1 MEISMK
7 HLKLGEA
14 PRLEPVK
21 GAHMALI
28 GDGERMTLI
37 RMEFQ
42 PGSIVPDHSHPNEQ
56 IGTCIEGTGTLTSG
70 GESINVEPSVTWA
83 IPADEPHSFE
93 ARGSRMVIIYEAFSP
108 PREDYR
114 AMARPAL

>member
-28 GDGERMTLI
+28 GDGERMTMI
-37 RMEFQ
+37 RMEIQ
-42 PGSIVPDHSHPNEQ
+42 PGAIVPDHAHPNEQ
-56 IGTCIEGTGTLTSG
+56 IGTCVEGTGTLTSG
-70 GESINVEPSVTWA
+70 GEPIKVEPGVTWA
-83 IPADEPHSFE
+83 IPADEPHRFE
-93 ARGSRMVIIYEAFSP
+93 ADKNSMVVLIEAWSP
-108 PREDYR
+108 PREDYK
-114 AMARPAL
+114 AMARPAS

>member
-1 MEISMK
+1 MK
-7 HLKLGEA
+7 HLKIAEA

-37 RMEFQ
+37 RMEFK
-42 PGSIVPDHSHPNEQ
+42 PGSVVPDHSHSNEQ

-70 GESINVEPSVTWA
+70 GKPLKVESGVSWV
-83 IPADEPHSFE
+83 IPADELHRFE
-93 ARGSRMVIIYEAFSP
+93 ADKNSMVVIIEAWSP

-114 AMARPAL
+114 AMAIPTP

>member
-7 HLKLGEA
+7 HFKLEEA

-37 RMEFQ
+37 RMEFK

-70 GESINVEPSVTWA
+70 GMPLKVEPGVSWV
-83 IPADEPHSFE
+83 IPADESHKFE
-93 ARGSRMVIIYEAFSP
+93 ANGNSSVIIYEAFSP

-114 AMARPAL
+114 AMARPA